1 LTRKVLDALLGIK
14 LPQRWLIAL
23 SKEIRL
29 SSKDILVSMDN
40 ILTSQLDE
48 FVILVYY
55 QYKNGM
61 TKVVRKLMQ
70 IFKEVK
76 MTTIKE
82 LLDNLEKSIKYTDII
97 QTYQIGIAIEVI
109 RDRVDNE
116 EYDKAIEIRNKILK

>member
-1 LTRKVLDALLGIK
+1 
-14 LPQRWLIAL
+14 
-23 SKEIRL
+23 
-29 SSKDILVSMDN
+29 
-40 ILTSQLDE
+40 
-48 FVILVYY
+48 
-55 QYKNGM
+55 
-61 TKVVRKLMQ
+61 
-70 IFKEVK
+70 